1 MNEGLQIHPMH
12 LHGIPQLVIAK
23 DGYPLPQPYLA
34 DTVDVAPGE
43 RYTVLVQPTDAQ
55 KGVWAYHC
63 HILSHAE
70 HDNGM
75 MFGMVTTFI
84 VQ

>member
-12 LHGIPQLVIAK
+12 LHGRTQTVITK
-23 DGYPLPQPYLA
+23 NGHPLPQPYIA
-34 DTVDVAPGE
+34 DTVLVSPGE
-43 RYTVLVQPTDAQ
+43 RVDVIVEATEL
-55 KGVWAYHC
+55 GVWAYHC

-70 HDNGM
+70 TEAG
-75 MFGMVTTFI
+75 MFGMVTVLI